1 MSLHKISVKDGV
13 LVYHKQ
19 RKLTKQHFAKIYQ
32 MDSKLKAGDA
42 LKLFCQEFGVPEK
55 LTFEGSKEQG
65 EKGQHL

>member
-1 MSLHKISVKDGV
+1 
-13 LVYHKQ
+13 
-19 RKLTKQHFAKIYQ
+19 